1 LHRGRPVKI
10 YFACGGTEQVGFIK
24 DNFQKA
30 NLLISAYHWK
40 TIKDKGFRLVNETSD
55 SKVIV
60 DSGAFSIWK
69 SNKKTTLNNYLEF
82 IGRVNEIFKGNAI
95 YVNLDVIPGVFGRK
109 PSKKETEEACEKGYE
124 NYLKLI
130 KHKLN
135 IMPVHHQY
143 DNVSW
148 LRKYIKHKPFVLGVS
163 PANDRTTKG
172 RIPYLDE
179 SFSIVKDKVR
189 CHGLAVTGDALM
201 KRYPWYSV
209 DSASWT
215 SATGMGVIYKYQNG
229 KVVSHH
235 QSNINK
241 LNIKDVG
248 CVDTIKP
255 NYKIRRTGSINA
267 FMKAEKDITNLWE
280 KRGITFA

>member
-1 LHRGRPVKI
+1 MKI

-30 NLLISAYHWK
+30 NLLISAYHWN
-40 TIKDKGFRLVNETSD
+40 TVKDKAYHLVNNTSS
-55 SKVIV
+55 SKVII
-60 DSGAFSIWK
+60 DSGAFSVWK
-69 SNKKTTLNNYLEF
+69 SNKKTSLNNYLEF
-82 IGRVNEIFKGNAI
+82 IGKVNEIFKGNAI

-124 NYLKLI
+124 NYLKLK

-143 DNVSW
+143 DDIKW
-148 LRKYIKHKPFVLGVS
+148 LHKYAKHKPYVLAIS

-179 SFSIVKDKVR
+179 CFRTVKNTVR

-201 KRYPWYSV
+201 KRYPWFSV

-215 SATGMGVIYKYQNG
+215 SATGLGVIYKYEKG
-229 KVVSHH
+229 KVVSYH
-235 QSNINK
+235 QRTKKRLKIE
-241 LNIKDVG
+241 DVG
-248 CVDTIKP
+248 GMDTNKP
-255 NYKIRRTGSINA
+255 NYKKRRIGSINA
-267 FMKAEKDITNLWE
+267 FLSAEKDITEIW
-280 KRGITFA
+280 KRRGVTWNE

>member
-1 LHRGRPVKI
+1 
-10 YFACGGTEQVGFIK
+10 
-24 DNFQKA
+24 
-30 NLLISAYHWK
+30 
-40 TIKDKGFRLVNETSD
+40 
-55 SKVIV
+55 
-60 DSGAFSIWK
+60 
-69 SNKKTTLNNYLEF
+69 
-82 IGRVNEIFKGNAI
+82 
-95 YVNLDVIPGVFGRK
+95 
-109 PSKKETEEACEKGYE
+109 
-124 NYLKLI
+124 
-130 KHKLN
+130 
-135 IMPVHHQY
+135 
-143 DNVSW
+143 
-148 LRKYIKHKPFVLGVS
+148 
-163 PANDRTTKG
+163 
-172 RIPYLDE
+172 
-179 SFSIVKDKVR
+179 
-189 CHGLAVTGDALM
+189 M